1 MKKNLTI
8 LMLTL
13 SIISLNAAELV
24 CEGLTPRKGNN
35 KCQYQSV
42 FSWTASSANTMQLF
56 AFEAG
61 TLALYDSLYITL
73 SDFVDLTEDQSVGS
87 ANKVR
92 LLFLDADSKTVKTQQ
107 FATIN
112 NKQKSLHLASLMTEE
127 QLATVTEIAFGG
139 SCAAGSVVVN
149 PNSVCLV
156 KADQSSLVCEGFVKR
171 PKNNKCSFSSVFSWS
186 DSKAN
191 TMQLFALKAGSLSAY
206 DTLSI
211 TMSNFQNLDSVE
223 VGNGYKARIV
233 FIAEDKTVK
242 TQYFSNI
249 NGEKKI
255 VLADI
260 MSSDEIASVD
270 LIAIGGA
277 CPAGSIEVEAESIR
291 LYSAGT
297 TALNDV
303 LSDKAK
309 SIKVIENGQLVIIK
323 NDVRYNILG
332 QIK

>member
-1 MKKNLTI
+1 MKKIFTV

-35 KCQYQSV
+35 KCKYESTY
-42 FSWTASSANTMQLF
+42 SWTASNSNTMQVF

-61 TLALYDSLYITL
+61 TLAQYDSLYITL
-73 SDFVDLTEDQSVGS
+73 SDFVDMTEDQSVGAS
-87 ANKVR
+87 NKVR

-112 NKQKSLHLASLMTEE
+112 NQQKQLHLATLMTEE
-127 QLATVTEIAFGG
+127 QLASVTEIAFGG
-139 SCAAGSVVVN
+139 SCAAGSVVVS
-149 PNSVCLV
+149 PNSIRLV
-156 KADQSSLVCEGFVKR
+156 KADKSELICEGFVKR
-171 PKNNKCSFSSVFSWS
+171 PKNNKCSFGSVFSWS

-191 TMQLFALKAGSLSAY
+191 TMQLFALEAGALTAY
-206 DTLSI
+206 DTLFI

-223 VGNGYKARIV
+223 VGNGYKVRIV
-233 FIAEDKTVK
+233 FIAADQTVK
-242 TQYFSNI
+242 TQNFSNI
-249 NGEKKI
+249 GGEKKI

-291 LYSAGT
+291 LYGAGT
-297 TALNDV
+297 TALDDV